1 MEFEKWYYI
10 FDQDTKN
17 YVNAVYTSEKP
28 DNSTEIDPQN
38 LITPQYDPE
47 TKSWVETYKNDRTE
61 NKTSEELI
69 SELTQQLAMAQ
80 INQAKTNASLIQQNA
95 ELTKQVMALQAD
107 KETTNG

>member
-1 MEFEKWYYI
+1 MEFENWYYI
-10 FDQDTKN
+10 FDPDTKN
-17 YVNAVYTSEKP
+17 YVNAIYASEKP

-38 LITPQYDPE
+38 LIAPLYDPE
-47 TKSWVETYKNDRTE
+47 TKSWVETYQNDSTE

-69 SELTQQLAMAQ
+69 SDLTQQLAVAQ

-95 ELTKQVMALQAD
+95 ELTKQVLALQSG